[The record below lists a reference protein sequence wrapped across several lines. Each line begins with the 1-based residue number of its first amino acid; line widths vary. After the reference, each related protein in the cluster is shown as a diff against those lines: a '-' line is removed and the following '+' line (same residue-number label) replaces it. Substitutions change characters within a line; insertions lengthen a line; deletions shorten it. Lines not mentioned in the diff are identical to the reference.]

1 MTDCVF
7 CEIVAGRAAAHRLLE
22 DEHTVSFLNIAPATV
37 GHALVVPRR
46 HADGLWDLEDE
57 EHARVARTASR
68 VARLLRTTLE
78 PAGVN
83 LVHAT
88 GAAAW
93 QSVFHFHV
101 HVVPRYR
108 ADELQL
114 MWQSEPVADADLA
127 AVRTRI
133 LAAPH
138 PPDPA
143 RGPQPG
149 G

>member
-1 MTDCVF
+1 VGDCVF
-7 CEIVAGRAAAHRLLE
+7 CAIVAGEAPAHRLLE
-22 DEHTVSFLNIAPATV
+22 DEHMVSFLNIAPATL

-57 EHARVARTASR
+57 EHARVARMAGR
-68 VARLLRTTLE
+68 VARLLRRALE

-83 LVHAT
+83 LLHAT

-114 MWQSEPVADADLA
+114 MWQEAPAPDAELA
-127 AVRTRI
+127 ALRARV
-133 LAAPH
+133 LAA
-138 PPDPA
+138 A
-143 RGPQPG
+143 AS
-149 G
+149 

>member
-1 MTDCVF
+1 VGDCVF
-7 CEIVAGRAAAHRLLE
+7 CAIVAGQAAAHRLLE
-22 DEHTVSFLNIAPATV
+22 DEHTVAFLNIAPATV

-57 EHARVARTASR
+57 EHARVARMAGR
-68 VARLLRTTLE
+68 VARLLRRALE

-88 GAAAW
+88 GVAAW

-108 ADELQL
+108 ADELQV
-114 MWQSEPVADADLA
+114 MWQQAPAPDAELAALRAQVLAADAS
-127 AVRTRI
+127 
-133 LAAPH
+133 
-138 PPDPA
+138 
-143 RGPQPG
+143 
-149 G
+149 

>member
-1 MTDCVF
+1 VF
-7 CEIVAGRAAAHRLLE
+7 RAIVAGRAAAHRLLE
-22 DEHTVSFLNIAPATV
+22 DEHTVSFLNITATV

-57 EHARVARTASR
+57 EHARVARMASR
-68 VARLLRTTLE
+68 VARLLRAPLD

-83 LVHAT
+83 LVNAT
-88 GAAAW
+88 GMAAW

-101 HVVPRYR
+101 PVVPRYR

-114 MWQSEPVADADLA
+114 MWRSEPASDADLA

-133 LAAPH
+133 LAAGSP
-138 PPDPA
+138 
-143 RGPQPG
+143 
-149 G
+149 

>member
-1 MTDCVF
+1 VADCVF
-7 CEIVAGRAAAHRLLE
+7 CAIVAGRAAAHRLLE

-57 EHARVARTASR
+57 EHARVARMASR
-68 VARLLRTTLE
+68 VARLLRAPLD

-83 LVHAT
+83 LVNAT
-88 GAAAW
+88 GVAAW

-114 MWQSEPVADADLA
+114 MWQSEPASDADLA

-133 LAAPH
+133 LAAEG
-138 PPDPA
+138 
-143 RGPQPG
+143 R
-149 G
+149 

>member
-1 MTDCVF
+1 MEGCVF
-7 CEIVAGRAAAHRLLE
+7 CEIVAGRAPAHRLLA

-68 VARLLRTTLE
+68 VARLLRVALE

-88 GAAAW
+88 GVAAW

-114 MWQSEPVADADLA
+114 MWRSEPASDADLA
-127 AVRTRI
+127 TVRMRI
-133 LAAPH
+133 LAAERP
-138 PPDPA
+138 
-143 RGPQPG
+143 
-149 G
+149 

>member
-1 MTDCVF
+1 VDDCVF
-7 CEIVAGRAAAHRLLE
+7 CAIVAGRAPAHRLVE

-57 EHARVARTASR
+57 EHAQVARAAGR
-68 VARLLRTTLE
+68 VARLLRGALT

-108 ADELQL
+108 PGELQL
-114 MWQSEPVADADLA
+114 MWQEAPADDADLA
-127 AVRTRI
+127 AVRARV
-133 LAAPH
+133 LASDH
-138 PPDPA
+138 
-143 RGPQPG
+143 
-149 G
+149 

>member
-1 MTDCVF
+1 VDPCVF
-7 CEIVAGRAAAHRLLE
+7 CAIVAGRAAAHRLLE
-22 DEHTVSFLNIAPATV
+22 DEHTVSFLNIAPATA

-57 EHARVARTASR
+57 EHARVTRMASR
-68 VARLLRTTLE
+68 VARLLRATLE

-88 GAAAW
+88 GVAAW

-108 ADELQL
+108 ADELQV
-114 MWQSEPVADADLA
+114 MWHAAPVPDEDLA
-127 AVRTRI
+127 ALRTRV
-133 LAAPH
+133 LRH
-138 PPDPA
+138 D
-143 RGPQPG
+143 R
-149 G
+149 